1 QQPPAAPGG
10 VRIVPTW
17 LPKVA
22 ATCFVVVSAL
32 VLVFVYHGFRG
43 SFTPGVTVTV
53 ESGRSG
59 LMLEDGAMVKAHGVH
74 VGSVTA
80 VQQTASGAV
89 IELRLDPD
97 AAARLP
103 ADPGADIRATTVFGA
118 KYVTLTDPPSPGPVG
133 LTEGTVRS
141 EEHTSELRHVKISY
155 AVFCL
160 KKKKDNS
167 NLAQQQQV
175 SEIIRQLLTQA
186 HTAGQYF
193 NNAQI
198 KEMTRKLSAEVALVQ
213 SDERVHRHAA

>member
-1 QQPPAAPGG
+1 YGRGRHDRAQLLRLHRHGRTVRCRGRDGSRGADVAHRGGDGDPADLPGPLWQQPPAASGG
-10 VRIVPTW
+10 VRSVPTW

-22 ATCFVVVSAL
+22 AICFVVVSAL

-43 SFTPGVTVTV
+43 SFTPGVKVTV

-74 VGSVTA
+74 VGSVTT
-80 VQQTASGAV
+80 VQQTPSGAV

-133 LTEGTVRS
+133 LTEGTV
-141 EEHTSELRHVKISY
+141 LR
-155 AVFCL
+155 A
-160 KKKKDNS
+160 S
-167 NLAQQQQV
+167 NV
-175 SEIIRQLLTQA
+175 TVET
-186 HTAGQYF
+186 
-193 NNAQI
+193 
-198 KEMTRKLSAEVALVQ
+198 
-213 SDERVHRHAA
+213 